1 MYLYTHTQIKI
12 YVFIMRMCTQIMYI
26 LFWLC
31 FNSPDATDN
40 EKSTVA
46 LKAEEAGGI

>member
-12 YVFIMRMCTQIMYI
+12 YIFIMWMCTQIMYI
-26 LFWLC
+26 LFCLC
-31 FNSPDATDN
+31 FNSPDAIDK

-46 LKAEEAGGI
+46 LKEGESGGI